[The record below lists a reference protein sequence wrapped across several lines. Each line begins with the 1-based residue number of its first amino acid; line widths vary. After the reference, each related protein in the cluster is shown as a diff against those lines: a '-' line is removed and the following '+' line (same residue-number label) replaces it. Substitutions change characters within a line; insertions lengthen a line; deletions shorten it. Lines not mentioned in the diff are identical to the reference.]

1 MVLAIKTLSK
11 DGECKRATLIYLWL
25 KLNAPIHEI
34 DKSFWYSK
42 TYSYSIL
49 SNNSPFI
56 LKTCITKD
64 LKKRLLGFFI
74 NTLSWISDCSRQEAA
89 LIPSLANLISIVYQ

>member
-1 MVLAIKTLSK
+1 MVLAIKALGK

-25 KLNAPIHEI
+25 KLNISIHEI
-34 DKSFWYSK
+34 DKSFRYSK
-42 TYSYSIL
+42 AYSYSIL

-64 LKKRLLGFFI
+64 LK
-74 NTLSWISDCSRQEAA
+74 
-89 LIPSLANLISIVYQ
+89 